1 MKTIPLVSFILL
13 LLTSYISE
21 KKTSEDIEFIITD
34 KSIVDNSFINLKITN
49 HTSSNY
55 YLPIINSSDSE
66 KWRYLVSSDERRFF
80 FIFKIGYNSRDEEK
94 HWYSTNCYSEFDSEL
109 NKTDELWKKKRKTI
123 AVKDLILL
131 KSGESIKI
139 RVPMNLYIKISTDC
153 TWELENYRS
162 EKELKI
168 AINYPKKEKELAT
181 KFLGSKTLDSLKQ
194 MGYKLYDKE
203 IKSNIV
209 PLILK

>member
-1 MKTIPLVSFILL
+1 MKKIILFL
-13 LLTSYISE
+13 LIITSCTSQ
-21 KKTSEDIEFIITD
+21 KKMNNTIEFKILD
-34 KSIVDNSFINLKITN
+34 KSIVDNSFINLEITN
-49 HTSSNY
+49 HTTSNY
-55 YLPIINSSDSE
+55 YLPIINLSDSE
-66 KWRYLVSSDERRFF
+66 KWRYIISSDERRLF
-80 FIFKIGYNSRDEEK
+80 FIFKIGYNSRNEER
-94 HWYSTNCYSEFDSEL
+94 HWYSENCNSEFDKEL
-109 NKTDELWKKKRKTI
+109 DKVDELWRKKRKTI

-131 KSGESIKI
+131 KSSKSLKI

-153 TWELENYRS
+153 TWELENYKN

-181 KFLGSKTLDSLKQ
+181 KFLSSKTLDSLKQ

>member
-1 MKTIPLVSFILL
+1 MKKIILFL
-13 LLTSYISE
+13 LIITSCTSQ
-21 KKTSEDIEFIITD
+21 KKMNNTIEFKILD
-34 KSIVDNSFINLKITN
+34 KSIVDNSFINLEITN
-49 HTSSNY
+49 HTTSNY
-55 YLPIINSSDSE
+55 YLPIINLSDSE
-66 KWRYLVSSDERRFF
+66 KWRYIISSDERRLF
-80 FIFKIGYNSRDEEK
+80 FIFKIGYNSRNEER
-94 HWYSTNCYSEFDSEL
+94 HWYSENCNSEFDKEL
-109 NKTDELWKKKRKTI
+109 DKVDELWRKKRKTI

-131 KSGESIKI
+131 KSSKSLKI
-139 RVPMNLYIKISTDC
+139 RVPMNLYIKISKDC
-153 TWELENYRS
+153 TWELENYKN

-181 KFLGSKTLDSLKQ
+181 RFLSSKTLDSLKQ